1 MQTQS
6 CGCSAARGTRTNYT
20 ITDSTVGLLQATLW
34 DDASLSL
41 TSAPS
46 LKFHRAYSNTVFSEK
61 ESTMKPSRTKKQPW
75 LNREMN
81 KSLTENSGES
91 KERLFSN
98 YTFILNGEV
107 LGWEPAGELPQSAE
121 WKTASVT
128 CFQIRHHKA
137 DSSPRPWETTL
148 TKIHTGDL
156 LRKACMGKAFGRQER
171 IRSFQEKCLR
181 VL

>member
-1 MQTQS
+1 MHCRCLIPSVFTSHRIWVVHPTHLPFLPLLLNQQQAILHKRTQ
-6 CGCSAARGTRTNYT
+6 Y
-20 ITDSTVGLLQATLW
+20 LL
-34 DDASLSL
+34 
-41 TSAPS
+41 
-46 LKFHRAYSNTVFSEK
+46 HENTQEK
-61 ESTMKPSRTKKQPW
+61 ESTTKPSRTKKQPW

-81 KSLTENSGES
+81 KSLTRNSGEN

-148 TKIHTGDL
+148 TKIYTGDL
-156 LRKACMGKAFGRQER
+156 LRKVCMGKAFGRQER
-171 IRSFQEKCLR
+171 IRSFPEKCLL